1 MNRETKI
8 TSLASSSKANCH
20 LVQNGVTKLLLD
32 AGLKIKRLRQHVNPS
47 ELSAVLVS
55 HKHFDHCRGVADLL
69 KAAVD
74 CYMLQD
80 VADELGV
87 SGHHRVKIITQNM
100 QFTIANGITVY
111 PFVAEHDVP
120 TVGFYISSGDN
131 RILYLTDTAFVRP
144 RFAGLTHVMIE
155 CNYDMKTLNESC
167 PDGFKR
173 QRIIKTHF
181 GLDNVVQFF
190 QDNDLRNLQEVHLLH
205 LSNDN
210 ANEAMIL
217 GTLERI
223 LPPGVLLTACKE

>member
-1 MNRETKI
+1 
-8 TSLASSSKANCH
+8 
-20 LVQNGVTKLLLD
+20 
-32 AGLKIKRLRQHVNPS
+32 
-47 ELSAVLVS
+47 
-55 HKHFDHCRGVADLL
+55 
-69 KAAVD
+69 
-74 CYMLQD
+74 MLQD

-87 SGHHRVKIITQNM
+87 ANHHRVKIITQNM
-100 QFTIANGITVY
+100 QFTIVNGITVF
-111 PFVAEHDVP
+111 PFPAEHDVP
-120 TVGFYISSGDN
+120 TVGFYISSRDN

-155 CNYDMKTLNESC
+155 TNYDLSSLNEAC

-190 QDNDLRNLQEVHLLH
+190 QDNDLRNLQAVYLLH

-210 ANEAMIL
+210 SNEKLIL
-217 GTLERI
+217 STLERI